1 MRWHRSYDV
10 EGSALTQRLA
20 VVQDLLRAAL
30 GTAPNRSPVRL
41 VSLCAGRG
49 TDVIDV
55 LRDHAR
61 APDVQA
67 RLVELD
73 PDLAARARADAAAAG
88 LDGVEVVTG
97 DASHTDAAAGA
108 APADVLL
115 ACGIF
120 GNVSDD
126 DIHRFVDLTPT
137 LLAPGATVI
146 WTRHRRPPDLT
157 TDIRAWFAAAGFD
170 EVAFVAP
177 DASGFVGVGAHR
189 LRSDPRP
196 FVPGERMFT
205 FVGDGIP
212 T

>member
-1 MRWHRSYDV
+1 MV
-10 EGSALTQRLA
+10 
-20 VVQDLLRAAL
+20 
-30 GTAPNRSPVRL
+30 P
-41 VSLCAGRG
+41 AG
-49 TDVIDV
+49 
-55 LRDHAR
+55 
-61 APDVQA
+61 
-67 RLVELD
+67 
-73 PDLAARARADAAAAG
+73 
-88 LDGVEVVTG
+88 
-97 DASHTDAAAGA
+97 
-108 APADVLL
+108 VLL

-157 TDIRAWFAAAGFD
+157 TEIRAWFAAAGLD
-170 EVAFVAP
+170 ELAFVAP

>member
-1 MRWHRSYDV
+1 VRWHRSYDV
-10 EGSALTQRLA
+10 EGSTLTQRLA
-20 VVQDLLRAAL
+20 VVQGLLRTALDAAPT
-30 GTAPNRSPVRL
+30 GRPIRL

-61 APDVQA
+61 AADVQA

-73 PDLAARARADAAAAG
+73 PDLAARARSDAAAAG

-97 DASHTDAAAGA
+97 DASSTDAAAGA
-108 APADVLL
+108 APVDVVL

-120 GNVSDD
+120 GNVSDE

-137 LLAPGATVI
+137 LCAPRATVI

-170 EVAFVAP
+170 ELAFVAP

-189 LRSDPRP
+189 LRTDPQS
-196 FVPGERMFT
+196 FVAGVRMFT